1 MISQMERRT
10 FLKTA
15 AVSAIAAPAIL
26 GADDK
31 SGMKLPIVG
40 SGAHTYE
47 VHHDWG
53 ELPKTIAYGNTH
65 GVVEDSQGHI
75 YVHHTVNAVSESADS
90 MVVFDGKGKFVKS
103 WGREFKG
110 GAHGLHIRKEG
121 STEFLYLCDTARGV
135 IVKATL
141 DGETVWS
148 VGYPEQSE
156 AYKPGADG
164 KKPKWSPTN
173 LAIAPNGEIYVGDG
187 YGSSYILQYNS
198 KGEYQR
204 TFGGKGKEAGKLD
217 CPHGIIVDT
226 RGATPI
232 LTVADRG
239 NARIQRFTLAGEH
252 VDFVNGTNMPCHFN
266 YFKNGD
272 VVVPDLGARVTLMDK
287 HNEVIEHLGDD
298 SASKW
303 RDTRKLTR
311 DHFTPGKFVAPHGAC
326 FDHAGNIFVVE
337 WVEVGRV
344 TKLRKV

>member
-1 MISQMERRT
+1 M
-10 FLKTA
+10 K
-15 AVSAIAAPAIL
+15 SAIALGAPAIL

-31 SGMKLPIVG
+31 SGNKLPILG
-40 SGAHTYE
+40 SGDHTYE
-47 VHHDWG
+47 ARHDWG
-53 ELPKTIAYGNTH
+53 ELPKSIAYGNTH
-65 GVVEDSQGHI
+65 GVVEDSQGRI
-75 YVHHTVNAVSESADS
+75 YVHHTVNAVSESHDS
-90 MVVFDGKGKFVKS
+90 MVVFDADGKFIKS
-103 WGREFKG
+103 WGKEFQG

-121 STEFLYLCDTARGV
+121 STEFLYLCDTKRGV

-156 AYKPGADG
+156 AYKPGPDG
-164 KKPKWSPTN
+164 KRPKWSPTN
-173 LAIAPNGEIYVGDG
+173 LAIAPDGTIFVGDG
-187 YGSSYILQYNS
+187 YGSSYILVYNS

-239 NARIQRFTLAGEH
+239 NNRIQRFTLAGEH
-252 VDFVNGTNMPCHFN
+252 LDFVAGTTLPCHFN
-266 YFKNGD
+266 YFANGD
-272 VVVPDLGARVTLMDK
+272 TVIPDLGAKVTLMDR
-287 HNEVIEHLGDD
+287 NNQVIEHLGDD
-298 SASKW
+298 SASAW
-303 RDTRKLTR
+303 RETRKMSR
-311 DHFTPGKFVAPHGAC
+311 DHFKAGKFVAPHGAC

-344 TKLRKV
+344 TKLRKVSA